1 MPAPPALDTMLDT
14 IRKVNCTATWGY
26 SIANRLEEWSG
37 SEPAEA
43 GSGVT
48 AAAVDKPEDEQI
60 QANQGTCSLRKAKY
74 VPNRT
79 VLFRAG

>member
-48 AAAVDKPEDEQI
+48 AAAVDKPEDE
-60 QANQGTCSLRKAKY
+60 
-74 VPNRT
+74 
-79 VLFRAG
+79 